1 MCNEAAFHD
10 GYAKA
15 LEAMRELMAART
27 PGSVEDYQELLR
39 EITAR
44 IERARCNGRS
54 SLASTASGSKG
65 Y

>member
-1 MCNEAAFHD
+1 MCDEAAFHD

-15 LEAMRELMAART
+15 LEEMSEMMAAQT
-27 PGSVEDYQELLR
+27 PGSIKDYQELLR
-39 EITAR
+39 EISAR